1 MQVVAAVAFNRQS
14 ESIRFAK
21 QFNSFFQSGNTL
33 ISLCQ
38 NSLSLSLLPVT
49 FSIVLFRFLARC
61 RVSNSTSR
69 LAARMASVRRTFLPL
84 VLLGMAALYGGP
96 AFQAVQ
102 SQGWPMHAE
111 FCITAGNEELH
122 SCSLKAAGSRRPKP
136 G

>member
-1 MQVVAAVAFNRQS
+1 MP
-14 ESIRFAK
+14 E
-21 QFNSFFQSGNTL
+21 L
-33 ISLCQ
+33 
-38 NSLSLSLLPVT
+38 SLSLSFASNFFNCFV
-49 FSIVLFRFLARC
+49 SISCSLS
-61 RVSNSTSR
+61 RVQFDQPAS
-69 LAARMASVRRTFLPL
+69 RMASVRRTFLPL